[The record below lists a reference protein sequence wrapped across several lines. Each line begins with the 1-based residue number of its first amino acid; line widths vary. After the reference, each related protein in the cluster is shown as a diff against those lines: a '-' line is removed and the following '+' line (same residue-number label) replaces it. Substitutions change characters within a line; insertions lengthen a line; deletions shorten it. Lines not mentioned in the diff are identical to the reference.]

1 MECATQLSF
10 QGADRKVKKMKKI
23 NMKSFVTKYIMYLVL
38 VLMCVVLA
46 IASKNFLTAN
56 NLITIVK
63 QIAIQS
69 IVAIGMTMIIITGN
83 IDLSVGSIVAF
94 ASVCAAMMMNGGI
107 PIIITIILT
116 ILISGLLGLIS
127 GGVTAKLKLHSFLVT
142 LALMQTFRG
151 LAQTITG
158 GYPKAGLP
166 DAFGLISSGTVFGIP
181 YLVIYMIIF
190 YAIFIYIMKYTSFGR
205 SVYAIGGNQES
216 ARLSG
221 INIEKVKT
229 LVFVISSMLCGVAG
243 ILLTSKVRS
252 GDPTCANGWEMDTIA
267 GAIIGG
273 TNMSGGEGNLGGTI
287 IGLLFVGVLSNGM
300 VLLGVNAYM
309 QSVIKGLV
317 IFLAVIMNSIQKR
330 SNA

>member
-1 MECATQLSF
+1 MSI
-10 QGADRKVKKMKKI
+10 KKMTAREFI
-23 NMKSFVTKYIMYLVL
+23 IKYIMYVVL
-38 VLMCVVLA
+38 VVMCIVLA
-46 IASKNFLTAN
+46 IANDKFLTGAN
-56 NLITIVK
+56 LMTIVK
-63 QIAIQS
+63 QISIQS

-94 ASVCAAMMMNGGI
+94 SSVCTAMMMKSGI
-107 PIIITIILT
+107 PIPIAMIITVIIA
-116 ILISGLLGLIS
+116 GVLGLIS

-151 LAQTITG
+151 LAQTMTG
-158 GYPKAGLP
+158 GYPVAGFDESFGKIASGSIKAVP
-166 DAFGLISSGTVFGIP
+166 F
-181 YLVIYMIIF
+181 LVIYMIIF
-190 YAIFIYIMKYTSFGR
+190 YAVFIYIMKYTAFGR

-221 INIEKVKT
+221 INVEKVKT

-243 ILLTSKVRS
+243 LLLTSKVRS

-273 TNMSGGEGNLGGTI
+273 TNMMGGEGKLGGTV
-287 IGLLFVGVLSNGM
+287 IGLLFVGILSNGM
-300 VLLGVNAYM
+300 VLLGINAYT

-317 IFLAVIMNSIQKR
+317 IFLAVILNSIQKR
-330 SNA
+330 GQN